1 MARPARSTHR
11 RGLFGVWIARITR
24 RAGRALCHR
33 PVRLFAGVN
42 GLDIGISPA
51 APAVDRRHPG
61 KVPGAWDRLFGRGL
75 PGSLPDEFD
84 LMQRADHGIQ
94 PAGLDPR
101 HARDSGNP
109 PRWHVSET

>member
-1 MARPARSTHR
+1 MKPLSDSSPNI
-11 RGLFGVWIARITR
+11 G
-24 RAGRALCHR
+24 
-33 PVRLFAGVN
+33 

-51 APAVDRRHPG
+51 APAVSVGIRERCPVLG
-61 KVPGAWDRLFGRGL
+61 TRLFGMGL